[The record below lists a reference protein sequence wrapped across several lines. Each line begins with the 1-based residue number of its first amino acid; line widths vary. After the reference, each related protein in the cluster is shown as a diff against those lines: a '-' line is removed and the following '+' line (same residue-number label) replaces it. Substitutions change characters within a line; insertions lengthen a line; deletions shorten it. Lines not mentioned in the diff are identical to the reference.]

1 MERHELLRSRAYWT
15 VQIQNK
21 LFNLIEDYRKKN
33 NMTKAQIAEKLGVSK
48 GYVTQILNGDFDH
61 KISKLVDLSLA
72 FGKVPL
78 FFLEDIDQYIE
89 DDNMNVNDKN
99 YWERPV
105 YNIVMDRTIFI
116 KTDDDG
122 PKEHKQIWAK
132 EEDEYTYKFGSQ
144 KNFETA
150 DFN

>member
-15 VQIQNK
+15 VQIQIK

-48 GYVTQILNGDFDH
+48 GYITQILNGDFDH

-78 FFLEDIDQYIE
+78 FIMEDIDQYIE
-89 DDNMNVNDKN
+89 DDNMNVNGKK
-99 YWERPV
+99 YWERPI
-105 YNIVMDRTIFI
+105 YNIVLDRSIFI
-116 KTDDDG
+116 K
-122 PKEHKQIWAK
+122 PAEVKEKEHEEIWSK
-132 EEDEYTYKFGSQ
+132 PQDEVTYNFGKL
-144 KNFETA
+144 KNYEPA
-150 DFN
+150 EFN